1 MKKILSF
8 LVTLI
13 IGFLIFGVVIK
24 IAGLKRIQEA
34 FFLFLSF
41 KGLIIILLTFII
53 AVISIL
59 RWKLILQSQGFN
71 SLTKSLKGLE
81 KIWLVGFAMSYLTPV
96 AFLGGEAF
104 RVYLLRKEFNFEW
117 EKSAASVAIDKILDG
132 TFFLM
137 FLVGGILTFLFYG
150 HFPSKTMAWLVGLIV
165 GGLLGLLLFFYFK
178 TLNKKSVLEWFLKL
192 FEIKKE
198 KIENTANGKMAF
210 DTEKEIIRFFSPR
223 RKTFWKGI
231 SLSFL
236 KYFLLFLRVAILIFF
251 LGKGIGVTKALAVY
265 GFNNLA
271 LLFLLPAS
279 LGSLEMAGILTFK
292 TLGLNMAQGPVF
304 AMVLRGADLILS
316 FIGVIFLLKFTLKFT
331 GKKILGFVDNL
342 R

>member
-8 LVTLI
+8 LVALI
-13 IGFLIFGVVIK
+13 IGFLIFGIVIK
-24 IAGLKRIQEA
+24 IVGLRRVEEA

-71 SLTKSLKGLE
+71 PLTEELKELG
-81 KIWLVGFAMSYLTPV
+81 KIWVVGFAMSYLTPV
-96 AFLGGEAF
+96 ALLGGEAF
-104 RVYLLRKEFNFEW
+104 RVYLLKKKFNFKW

-137 FLVGGILTFLFYG
+137 FLIVGILTFLFYG
-150 HFPSKTMAWLVGLIV
+150 RFPSKTMAWLVVLIV

-178 TLNKKSVLEWFLKL
+178 ALNKKSVLEWFLKL
-192 FEIKKE
+192 FEIEKE
-198 KIENTANGKMAF
+198 KIKNTTNGKMVF
-210 DTEKEIIRFFSPR
+210 DIEKEIIRFFSPR
-223 RKTFWKGI
+223 RKTFWKGL

-236 KYFLLFLRVAILIFF
+236 KYFLLFLRAAILILF
-251 LGKGIGVTKALAVY
+251 LGEGIGVTKALAVY
-265 GFNNLA
+265 GFSNFA
-271 LLFLLPAS
+271 LLFPFPAA
-279 LGSLEMAGILTFK
+279 LGSLETAGILSFK

-316 FIGVIFLLKFTLKFT
+316 FIGIFFLLKFALKLT
-331 GKKILGFVDNL
+331 GKKILGFRDK
-342 R
+342 